1 MIRIS
6 FRQSMLAGFLLI
18 ASLLSWAAVR
28 SWLVLEQ
35 FVDES
40 RRSGEHV
47 LQLSGSIQEIA
58 DRTVGLERS
67 ARQFA
72 VLNEATLLERFDTNL
87 EHALAAV
94 GRLQSIPGEALGKLA
109 RDWRAAA

>member
-1 MIRIS
+1 MIRVS

-18 ASLLSWAAVR
+18 ASLLGWAAVR
-28 SWLVLEQ
+28 SWFVLEQ

-58 DRTVGLERS
+58 DRTVDLERS
-67 ARQFA
+67 ARHPSLTDQEKPIAESITCVPRKYRVALQARNF
-72 VLNEATLLERFDTNL
+72 RF
-87 EHALAAV
+87 
-94 GRLQSIPGEALGKLA
+94 S
-109 RDWRAAA
+109 

>member
-1 MIRIS
+1 MIRVS

-18 ASLLSWAAVR
+18 ASLLGWAAVR
-28 SWLVLEQ
+28 SWFVLEQ

-58 DRTVGLERS
+58 DRTVDLERS

-72 VLNEATLLERFDTNL
+72 VLNPSLTTPKK
-87 EHALAAV
+87 HLAESIACV
-94 GRLQSIPGEALGKLA
+94 PRKYRVALQS
-109 RDWRAAA
+109 RNWRFS